1 MGIKACTFDIQL
13 CDGDVYINVNNSVD
27 WDIVDIRG
35 VSEGKSYYFLFLG
48 TILANVEV

>member
-13 CDGDVYINVNNSVD
+13 CDGDVYINVNDSVD

-35 VSEGKSYYFLFLG
+35 VSEGKFYYFLLLG
-48 TILANVEV
+48 TILANIVV